1 MSYLLLTWLLAS
13 QFYDI
18 NKNFSNL
25 FLRLWSWVLLG
36 LVLPCLDNSGL
47 NPSSLKACFDFMGA
61 CHLSKFNSNKTVHFI
76 LIQLGLST
84 EAFPTL
90 FLSIVNWLMVDIK
103 RRGFDSEL
111 FFSALLK
118 FSELLSHFVDTGRC
132 NNKKDAEFLV
142 APGAHLG
149 HTENQ

>member
-1 MSYLLLTWLLAS
+1 
-13 QFYDI
+13 
-18 NKNFSNL
+18 
-25 FLRLWSWVLLG
+25 
-36 LVLPCLDNSGL
+36 
-47 NPSSLKACFDFMGA
+47 
-61 CHLSKFNSNKTVHFI
+61 
-76 LIQLGLST
+76 
-84 EAFPTL
+84 
-90 FLSIVNWLMVDIK
+90 MVDIK

>member
-25 FLRLWSWVLLG
+25 FLRLWSWVLLE

-47 NPSSLKACFDFMGA
+47 NPSSLKACFDFMEL

-103 RRGFDSEL
+103 RKGFDSEL

-142 APGAHLG
+142 ASGAHLG